1 VVPVAHV
8 TALHTLRPG
17 LRSEVFE
24 VVVQV
29 TEALGGPV
37 PIPPRTGQPSRQSE
51 TPEP

>member
-1 VVPVAHV
+1 MVPVAHV
-8 TALHTLRPG
+8 TALHTLRRG

-37 PIPPRTGQPSRQSE
+37 PVPPRTGQPSRQSE